1 MTHSATIRQLPVNQV
16 ELFYQEQGQG
26 TPVVCVHGAM
36 SDLRAW
42 ELQRDAIAR
51 RHRFIALTQRYFGT
65 APWADDGAQ
74 FSLATHADD
83 LAAFIRAHIHTFKC
97 GPVDLVGWSYSG
109 AVVLLVALHHPE
121 LVRRLFVYEPG
132 MLSWVTDAAALERAK
147 QDRNAIF
154 AAAAVPAKAG
164 DSLSA
169 TRLLAEAFSA
179 TPGYLDSAPPL
190 LRSMLLDNART
201 VPLLYGAPLP
211 APITSADL
219 ATLRLPVTLARGE
232 LTRPF
237 YAIAT
242 DAASRCIAGAQ
253 HVVIPGVGHFA
264 PWQNAALFNAS
275 VLHFL
280 NETQA

>member
-1 MTHSATIRQLPVNQV
+1 MTHSAIIRQLSVNQV
-16 ELFYQEQGQG
+16 ELYYQEQGQG

-42 ELQRDAIAR
+42 ELQRDAIANE
-51 RHRFIALTQRYFGT
+51 HRFIALTQRYFGT

-74 FSLATHADD
+74 FSVATHADD
-83 LAAFIRAHIHTFKC
+83 LAAFICGLDC

-109 AVVLLVALHHPE
+109 AAVLRVALHHPQ

-132 MLSWVTDAAALERAK
+132 LLSWVTDVAELERAK
-147 QDRNAIF
+147 QDRNAMF
-154 AAAAVPAKAG
+154 GAAAAPAKAG
-164 DSLSA
+164 DGLNA
-169 TRLLAEAFSA
+169 TRLLAEAVSA
-179 TPGYLDSAPPL
+179 TPGYLDSAPPQ

-211 APITSADL
+211 PPITSADL
-219 ATLRLPVTLARGE
+219 ATLRLPVTLARGA

-242 DAASRCIAGAQ
+242 DAASRCIGGAQ
-253 HVVIPGVGHFA
+253 HIVMPGVGHFA
-264 PWQNAALFNAS
+264 PWQDAAAFNAS
-275 VLHFL
+275 LLHFL
-280 NETQA
+280 DET